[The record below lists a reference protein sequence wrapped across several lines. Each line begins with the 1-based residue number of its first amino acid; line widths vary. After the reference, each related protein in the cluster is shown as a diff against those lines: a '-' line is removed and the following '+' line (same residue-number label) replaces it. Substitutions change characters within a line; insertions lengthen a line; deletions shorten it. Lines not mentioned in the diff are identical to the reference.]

1 MSGMSGPKI
10 ALISAGF
17 VIAGAFL
24 SAAIGTLFPQIG
36 VLRALP
42 VAAAASVICLM
53 VYEHVSQKKP

>member
-1 MSGMSGPKI
+1 MSGPRI
-10 ALISAGF
+10 ALISIGL

-24 SAAIGTLFPQIG
+24 SAAIGTLVPQAG

-53 VYEHVSQKKP
+53 IYEYVSRRKS